1 MHAVLVSSPGSGGG
15 VHWSHAFAGSLA
27 GLLRARGDDVTWLA
41 VSRADP
47 QLVVAP
53 GSEAPKLVRMP
64 PEAALSHVAAES
76 RLLAIEAEV
85 ARVLRVAGRAA
96 VVHVGIGARGSPNLG
111 WLTERMGGVAFAV
124 ARAAEVVCHRGD
136 LVDRDGRVCH
146 EFLDPARCQRCCAG
160 RWRRPH
166 AVDFANRSDLLVA
179 SLQACRSVFV
189 PTAADAEGLTAFGVS
204 PRAIVVT
211 ADPASVAARLAP

>member
-15 VHWSHAFAGSLA
+15 VHWSHALA
-27 GLLRARGDDVTWLA
+27 GDLARLLRARGDDVTWLA
-41 VSRADP
+41 VSRTDP
-47 QLVVAP
+47 QFAGAP

-64 PEAALSHVAAES
+64 PETALSQVAAES
-76 RLLAIEAEV
+76 SLMAIEAEV

-96 VVHVGIGARGSPNLG
+96 VVHLGIGARGSPNLG
-111 WLTERMGGVAFAV
+111 WLAERMGGVAFAV

-136 LVDRDGRVCH
+136 LVDRDGRVCR

-160 RWRRPH
+160 RWRRPR

-189 PTAADAEGLTAFGVS
+189 PSAEDVEALTAFGV
-204 PRAIVVT
+204 PTRAVVVT
-211 ADPASVAARLAP
+211 ADPAAIAARVAP